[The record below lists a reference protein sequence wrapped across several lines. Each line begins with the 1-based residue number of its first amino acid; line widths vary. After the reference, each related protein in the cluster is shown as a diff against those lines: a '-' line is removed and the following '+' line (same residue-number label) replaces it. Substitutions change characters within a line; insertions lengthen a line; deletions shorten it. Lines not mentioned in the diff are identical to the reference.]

1 MSSDRR
7 TMKLGVSLTLCLAGC
22 ATPGGTGGMGQSSFG
37 EASRQTFAAQVV
49 NPAPEYDEPYAEGS
63 GAKVAA
69 AVERYRTDKVKRPTG
84 QSVTGLGQGSSKP
97 ASGN

>member
-1 MSSDRR
+1 MSSDRSR
-7 TMKLGVSLTLCLAGC
+7 LVLAAGIALFLAGC
-22 ATPGGTGGMGQSSFG
+22 ATPGGPGSMGHSSFG

-49 NPAPEYDEPYAEGS
+49 NPSPEYDEPYAEGN

-84 QSVTGLGQGSSKP
+84 QSVTGLGQTSSKP
-97 ASGN
+97 ATGN

>member
-7 TMKLGVSLTLCLAGC
+7 LMVLGFGIALSLAGC
-22 ATPGGTGGMGQSSFG
+22 ASPGGPGGMGQSGFG
-37 EASRQTFAAQVV
+37 EASRQTFAAQVI

-69 AVERYRTDKVKRPTG
+69 AVERYRTDKVKRPAG
-84 QSVTGLGQGSSKP
+84 QSVTGLGQGSSKS
-97 ASGN
+97 ATGN